1 VSFLTVSTYQ
11 IALAAI
17 LPKAG
22 AGMTAE
28 ALAAAT
34 GFPIDLV
41 RDELR
46 AMVRA
51 GQAVFNAVTGAYVA
65 AGDPHE

>member
-1 VSFLTVSTYQ
+1 MTFLTVSTHQ
-11 IALAAI
+11 IALVAI

-34 GFPIDLV
+34 NFPLDLV
-41 RDELR
+41 QRELL
-46 AMVRA
+46 AMVQA
-51 GQAVFNAVTGAYVA
+51 GEATLDVNTGRYTA
-65 AGDPHE
+65 AGERHE